1 MVAVDLYQEKY
12 TSQIIEI
19 KTLYDRQDIEVL
31 LFIVNKIKLKFISSL
46 NTRVRYITKFSL
58 FLLLLLLLFFSYIVD
73 RARENGGRL
82 ELMNEI

>member
-46 NTRVRYITKFSL
+46 NTRVRYIRKFSL
-58 FLLLLLLLFFSYIVD
+58 FLLLLLLLFFHISLTV
-73 RARENGGRL
+73 RERMVGDLN
-82 ELMNEI
+82 

>member
-46 NTRVRYITKFSL
+46 NTRVRYIRKFSL